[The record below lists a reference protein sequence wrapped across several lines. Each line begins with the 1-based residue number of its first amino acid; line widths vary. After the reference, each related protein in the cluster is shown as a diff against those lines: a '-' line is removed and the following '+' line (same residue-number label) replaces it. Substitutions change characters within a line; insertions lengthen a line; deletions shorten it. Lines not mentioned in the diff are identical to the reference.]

1 MKVQE
6 AKPVAPVHHEV
17 TANSKEALASLPKL
31 LETLTASNLEEL
43 DGEED
48 ELGVLPGP
56 LEAAFSGDQGSNI
69 FGTDPTEEVR
79 HLPPVRYA
87 VMLIIFLQCVKKM
100 EENERAKTFLLT
112 SEGENRGRLFAGLYF
127 FVNREVFSRSFD
139 LLDIDTYW
147 ARFVAVQV
155 PLDWFQLCIVAFGG
169 QVGWEGQLSPYAAAD
184 ERITHHVVDRPMQG
198 LQCKTR

>member
-1 MKVQE
+1 M
-6 AKPVAPVHHEV
+6 
-17 TANSKEALASLPKL
+17 
-31 LETLTASNLEEL
+31 EEL

-79 HLPPVRYA
+79 HLPPVRSA
-87 VMLIIFLQCVKKM
+87 VMLIIFLQYVKKM

-112 SEGENRGRLFAGLYF
+112 SDGENRGRLFAGLYF

-169 QVGWEGQLSPYAAAD
+169 QVGWEGELSPYVAAD